1 MSTSN
6 TRRSRLIGLAITT
19 ALASTSLTGCAV
31 FKPDDPKLSADA
43 PTERSVAQ
51 PSKQASKAIDRSEHA
66 VLASPRDVNA
76 RIALGATYLE
86 AGRFHSAEQSFADAM
101 ELGAD
106 SADVVVSR
114 ALALIANGNMKA
126 AHNLL
131 TDHQDNIDP
140 ADLGLAFALA
150 GDTHQGSRILA
161 AALRDGQNN
170 AKVRQNFA
178 YTLALAGEWRGARL
192 MVAEDVPAD
201 QVGKRIAAWAAT
213 AHQGAHQQRIATLLN
228 VSPSADSG
236 RPQALALVN
245 HPDIPA
251 LAAEA
256 SEFGPLAPQVADE
269 PVSLLASMEPMDVP
283 VVEPV
288 ALAAVEAPSPAPVVP
303 VAPAKEKT
311 GPVRI
316 ALAPSNAAPA
326 QPEPVAAVAGDQPK
340 VVAKPA
346 AAKKAPVRVA
356 KASLESGNHMVQ
368 LGSFLS
374 KDQAQRAWDVY
385 VSRYPEL
392 DGVKMALTEAEIDGT
407 RYYRVAAA
415 DLAET
420 SAASLCSS
428 VKRSGHGCFA
438 YAKATKLPGTVGRA
452 VRMART

>member
-1 MSTSN
+1 MMSTST
-6 TRRSRLIGLAITT
+6 TRRSRLFGLAITT

-43 PTERSVAQ
+43 PTERAMAQ
-51 PSKQASKAIDRSEHA
+51 PDRQARKAIDHGERQ
-66 VLASPRDVNA
+66 VLATPRDAGA

-106 SADVVVSR
+106 SADVIVSR
-114 ALALIANGNMKA
+114 ALALIANGNMNA
-126 AHNLL
+126 AHRLL
-131 TDHQDNIDP
+131 TDHRDSIDP

-161 AALRDGQNN
+161 DALRNGQNT

-201 QVGKRIAAWAAT
+201 QVGKRIASWAAT
-213 AHQGAHQQRIATLLN
+213 AHQGAHQQRIASLLN

-256 SEFGPLAPQVADE
+256 GELTPLEPQVLDK
-269 PVSLLASMEPMDVP
+269 PVSLLASMEPLDVP
-283 VVEPV
+283 VAEQAAFEP
-288 ALAAVEAPSPAPVVP
+288 AAKPSDTPLP
-303 VAPAKEKT
+303 PAKQQT
-311 GPVRI
+311 GPVRV
-316 ALAPSNAAPA
+316 ALAPSSAAPA
-326 QPEPVAAVAGDQPK
+326 RPEPAAAIAVDKP
-340 VVAKPA
+340 KPA
-346 AAKKAPVRVA
+346 VKASPAVAKKAPVRVA
-356 KASLESGNHMVQ
+356 KASLESGDHMVQ

-374 KDQAQRAWDVY
+374 EAQAQRAWDIY
-385 VSRYPEL
+385 VDRYPQL
-392 DGVKMALTEAEIDGT
+392 KGTKMALTEAEIDGT
-407 RYYRVAAA
+407 RYFRVAAA
-415 DLAET
+415 DLAQS
-420 SAASLCSS
+420 SASSLCSS
-428 VKRSGHGCFA
+428 IKRSGHGCFA
-438 YAKATKLPGTVGRA
+438 YAKATKLPGTVGRG